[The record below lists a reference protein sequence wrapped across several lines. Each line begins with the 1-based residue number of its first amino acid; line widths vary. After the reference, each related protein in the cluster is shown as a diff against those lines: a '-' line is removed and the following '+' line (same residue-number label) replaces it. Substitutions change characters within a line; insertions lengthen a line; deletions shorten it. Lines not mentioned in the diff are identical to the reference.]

1 MSCRSPE
8 QGKERLYVRHPKL
21 RVNRNR
27 QRVRCHRA
35 SLVGKTKG
43 TKLCVLRT
51 LVHRQFRQRTCSNQ
65 LVTRWNSRTGDRQ
78 DLTASQGQRPKPIR
92 LASIHVQQKLRH
104 HTTLPAMTPWVPTR
118 HQPWAC
124 YLWLEF
130 TAPTTPGVCIP
141 SVQDSERLRGTLHLA
156 CSKELRVRDNSK
168 KKGKLKLLQKPN
180 GRRSKLKKKR
190 RKKRLTSCGC

>member
-1 MSCRSPE
+1 MSCRSAE

-21 RVNRNR
+21 RVNRHR

-35 SLVGKTKG
+35 SLVGETKG

-51 LVHRQFRQRTCSNQ
+51 LVHWQFRQRTCSNQ

-104 HTTLPAMTPWVPTR
+104 HTTLPAMTP
-118 HQPWAC
+118 
-124 YLWLEF
+124 
-130 TAPTTPGVCIP
+130 
-141 SVQDSERLRGTLHLA
+141 
-156 CSKELRVRDNSK
+156 
-168 KKGKLKLLQKPN
+168 
-180 GRRSKLKKKR
+180 
-190 RKKRLTSCGC
+190 